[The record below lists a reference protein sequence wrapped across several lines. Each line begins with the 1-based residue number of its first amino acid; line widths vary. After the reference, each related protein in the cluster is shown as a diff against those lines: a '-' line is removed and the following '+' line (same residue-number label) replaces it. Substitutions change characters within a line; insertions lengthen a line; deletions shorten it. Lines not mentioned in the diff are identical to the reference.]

1 MHDFLHEV
9 RTEPNSSATLR
20 GVRVL
25 VVDDD
30 ADQREMLTAVLE
42 HLGAVVTTAMS
53 VVEALG
59 LVEREP
65 PDLVISDVGLPG
77 EDGFSLVNRL
87 RARPS
92 AVDKDMPVIA
102 LTGYDSPHD
111 HARALQMG
119 FRAHL
124 TKPASLD
131 ALLAT
136 IAAVMRTPASGQR

>member
-1 MHDFLHEV
+1 M
-9 RTEPNSSATLR
+9 RIEPSSSATLR

-42 HLGAVVTTAMS
+42 HLGAVVTTATS
-53 VVEALG
+53 VDGALA
-59 LVEREP
+59 LVERER

-77 EDGFSLVNRL
+77 EDGFSLVSRL

-92 AVDKDMPVIA
+92 AADEDLPVIA

-111 HARALQMG
+111 HARALQVG

-136 IAAVMRTPASGQR
+136 IAAVMRAPAPGHR